1 MADFGA
7 MFDFSSPAD
16 QPMQTVEEQGG
27 FLSGILPEFPWDAY
41 NSAGQMVEDAK
52 KAAGPVVVQTF
63 ARKGLTDFFA
73 GDDLLGVDLVTY
85 DAPKSG
91 GVLSG
96 LSLTPA
102 GKKWALIAGAA
113 LLGFIYLRGR

>member
-1 MADFGA
+1 MDFGN

-27 FLSGILPEFPWDAY
+27 WLSSLLPESPWDAY
-41 NSAGQMVEDAK
+41 NNAGQMVEDAK

-63 ARKGLTDFFA
+63 ARKGLTDFFS
-73 GDDLLGVDLVTY
+73 GDDLLGVDLITY

-96 LSLTPA
+96 LALTPA

-113 LLGFIYLRGR
+113 LVGFMYMRSR